1 VSALKPGD
9 PRIEMARQSQAMDLT
24 HDDAAPA
31 QKLNEII
38 WQTVR
43 GPESKMPAPRGFAT
57 GQDADD

>member
-1 VSALKPGD
+1 
-9 PRIEMARQSQAMDLT
+9 MARQSQAMDLT